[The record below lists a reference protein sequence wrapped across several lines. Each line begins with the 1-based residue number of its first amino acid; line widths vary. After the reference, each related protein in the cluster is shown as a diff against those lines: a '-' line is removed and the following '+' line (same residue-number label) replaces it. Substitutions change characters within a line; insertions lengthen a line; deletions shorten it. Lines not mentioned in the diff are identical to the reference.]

1 MIHVNKGHIE
11 TGGETVDLIT
21 EAAVAN
27 AEVILRTTEDMTSS
41 NEVEAF
47 ANAAFMTIIQTAIKK
62 LKQDGININGSFIGF
77 RLIQGHE

>member
-11 TGGETVDLIT
+11 TGGETVDMIT
-21 EAAVAN
+21 EAAIAN

-47 ANAAFMTIIQTAIKK
+47 ANVAFATIIKTTIKK
-62 LKQDGININGSFIGF
+62 LKKDGININCSFIGL